1 MNTATYDR
9 QAALAE
15 LVALGLAQSGVAIES
30 DIENG
35 PTLNL
40 PGWSVALSMSDEE
53 TLDTALARARAF
65 DEGGTALPVVVSYAT
80 DRDLQQQHVT
90 MSLGT
95 FGKLIQRLQERS

>member
-30 DIENG
+30 D
-35 PTLNL
+35 TLNL